1 MAHYSS
7 AQTLVLKLKHR
18 AFSLLACTALVIL
31 PPAASAAPAPAA
43 TSAPG
48 PAGARQDAEFL
59 KRRNEALGAWL
70 PANESLFEPWRRHH
84 AADGPLGWN
93 EMFAVPAPATNFWYG
108 PAGPPRV
115 NLVYDPR
122 RRVAL
127 YEQGCCAWQETV
139 LADVSK
145 PPPGV
150 VKAVNLGALRTR
162 RGIALD
168 ATPTA
173 VRRAYGP
180 ARLYPSTLK
189 PELRVLSYYRDQYT
203 RGSACGWFENFV
215 FRANRLIEIQ
225 AGHGC

>member
-1 MAHYSS
+1 M
-7 AQTLVLKLKHR
+7 LL
-18 AFSLLACTALVIL
+18 LLACGAFLIL
-31 PPAASAAPAPAA
+31 PTAASAAPVPAA
-43 TSAPG
+43 TST
-48 PAGARQDAEFL
+48 PAWAHDYATFL

-70 PANESLFEPWRRHH
+70 PVNESLFEPWRRHH

-93 EMFAVPAPATNFWYG
+93 EMFTVPASATNFWYG
-108 PAGPPRV
+108 QAGPPKV

-139 LADVSK
+139 LAEVSK
-145 PPPGV
+145 PPPSPV
-150 VKAVNLGALRTR
+150 RRANLRAMRTP
-162 RGIALD
+162 RGIGLGVSPD
-168 ATPTA
+168 A

-180 ARLYPSTLK
+180 AVLYRSTMK
-189 PELRVLSYYRDQYT
+189 PELRVLSYYRNQHT
-203 RGSACGWFENFV
+203 KGSDCGWYENFV